1 MSEVPGRFGAV
12 DGRRRVSLL
21 GVPLEL
27 GAGQPGA
34 VMGPAALRTAGIAPL
49 IADLGY
55 SVADEGDLC
64 VPSGVDRAGAAVPPC
79 HNFSAIAAWTQAI
92 HDRAYAIIA
101 TGVVPV
107 FLGGDHTISMGTI
120 SAIARHCEEVRR
132 QLIVLWLDAHADFN
146 TPETS
151 PSGNMHGMSLAFISG
166 EPSLRMVLDR
176 PYVPVATRNIHLF
189 GLRSIDAGERRALRR
204 RGINAIDMRMIDEF
218 GVSVLVRQI
227 LRQITAPNTH
237 LHVSL
242 DVDFLDPSLAPGV
255 GTAVPGGATYREAH
269 LIMELL
275 HDSGLV
281 GSLDLVELNPFLDVR
296 GQSARLLAELTA
308 SLFGRTVIDSPALRS
323 ERP

>member
-1 MSEVPGRFGAV
+1 MSEADGRFGAA

-21 GVPLEL
+21 GIPLEL
-27 GAGQPGA
+27 GASQPGA
-34 VMGPAALRTAGIAPL
+34 VMGPAALRTAGIVPL

-55 SVADEGDLC
+55 SVSDQGDLRA
-64 VPSGVDRAGAAVPPC
+64 PPGVDRDGTAISSC

-92 HDRAYAIIA
+92 HDRAYAIMA
-101 TGVVPV
+101 TGAVPV

-120 SAIARHCEEVRR
+120 SAIARHCAQARR
-132 QLIVLWLDAHADFN
+132 ELIVLWLDAHADFN

-166 EPSLRMVLDR
+166 EPSLRMILDR
-176 PYVPVATRNIHLF
+176 PFVPVAAQNIHLF
-189 GLRSIDAGERRALRR
+189 GLRSIDAGERHALRT
-204 RGINAIDMRMIDEF
+204 RGVNAIDMRMIDEF

-227 LRQITAPNTH
+227 VHQMTSSNAH

-308 SLFGRTVIDSPALRS
+308 SLFGRTIIDSPALRS